1 MPESEVIEA
10 IRSVFILD
18 RERTMYQDLPFGIRQ
33 PVDIAVKALPPSIN
47 DPTTAEHALSS
58 IGDTVVEIVT
68 RSFPP
73 RLRVLDREGRD
84 PVHVTLRVL
93 KVIGAA
99 GSHAAG
105 KRVAAYHRQID
116 DIAWF
121 VDEGQFAP
129 HDRAALL
136 DCIRSTHS
144 QVSSN
149 EAIAVP
155 LARS

>member
-58 IGDTVVEIVT
+58 IGDTIVEIVT

-84 PVHVTLRVL
+84 PVRLWMNRPTFDDVIDVSFLRFDVRV
-93 KVIGAA
+93 VIT
-99 GSHAAG
+99 
-105 KRVAAYHRQID
+105 
-116 DIAWF
+116 F
-121 VDEGQFAP
+121 M
-129 HDRAALL
+129 
-136 DCIRSTHS
+136 
-144 QVSSN
+144 
-149 EAIAVP
+149 
-155 LARS
+155 